1 MSPKNG
7 EDGSFYVA
15 FKVKDMPVPL
25 IDCVK
30 RMCSGGCGDEVW
42 VDKKAESVWSRM
54 SVLCNKCALDLMD
67 SGDGFEVIVA
77 PETIES
83 VRSFLRDR
91 LAAKR
96 KLRVDEGAC

>member
-1 MSPKNG
+1 MMSDK
-7 EDGSFYVA
+7 DGSFYVA

-25 IDCVK
+25 VDCVK

-54 SVLCNKCALDLMD
+54 SVLCKECALELIG

-77 PETIES
+77 PETIDS
-83 VRSFLRDR
+83 VRSFLRKYVWA
-91 LAAKR
+91 LR
-96 KLRVDEGAC
+96 KLSVDDGAR

>member
-1 MSPKNG
+1 MESQKN
-7 EDGSFYVA
+7 GSFYVA

-30 RMCSGGCGDEVW
+30 RMCSGECGDEVW
-42 VDKKAESVWSRM
+42 VDKKAENVWSRM
-54 SVLCNKCALDLMD
+54 PVLCNKCALALMD

-83 VRSFLRDR
+83 VRSYLRDQIK
-91 LAAKR
+91 AMR
-96 KLRVDEGAC
+96 KLGVDEGAQS